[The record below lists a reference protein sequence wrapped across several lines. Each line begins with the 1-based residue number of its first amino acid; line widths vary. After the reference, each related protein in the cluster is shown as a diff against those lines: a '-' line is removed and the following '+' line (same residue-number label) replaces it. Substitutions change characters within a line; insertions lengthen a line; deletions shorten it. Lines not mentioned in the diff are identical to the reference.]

1 MSDTICTS
9 AMCAQ
14 GKASVSEMRRVFNIL
29 SGNASFNR
37 AKFEPSVLSIE
48 QAFEEQYNILSEWI
62 PFNPACCAIKDLGNQ
77 ADRLTVQMQTAAGA
91 ATTPGGPGS
100 SQSGLNLDAL
110 LMLGALAL
118 GAVVIGNLSIATR
131 R

>member
-1 MSDTICTS
+1 MSTVVCTS

-29 SGNASFNR
+29 SGNPSFNR

-48 QAFEEQYNILSEWI
+48 QTFDEQYNILSEWI
-62 PFNPACCAIKDLGNQ
+62 PFNPACCSIKDLGSQ
-77 ADRLTVQMQTAAGA
+77 ADRLTAQMQTAAGA
-91 ATTPGGPGS
+91 ASTPGGPGTS
-100 SQSGLNLDAL
+100 APGIDLDSL
-110 LMLGALAL
+110 VTLGALAL
-118 GAVVIGNLSIATR
+118 GAIVLSNVAVATR